1 MKTANGQGGARRS
14 GPAFTLVEIMA
25 AMSLSV
31 IILLGVVQ
39 VFKMATD
46 STSLAEA
53 TSDAYG
59 VGRAIF
65 RVLQKDL
72 AALSPEGYL
81 YIQPSMLLNPED
93 TRDDKTGEYF
103 KKSSTNTMRWCN
115 FDCLYFTAVGRFQEM
130 GTGSNNPQ
138 DSAAAEIFYGP
149 ARRSDGSRVSPWAGS
164 MQHADGRSVCLI
176 RKAFLSGPTMTAA
189 ALRVNST
196 PTAGQHTFLMMQAEN
211 VFSASPSYRLTPLA
225 VGSSGDYGSSSAQII
240 DVDFGSNMPQP
251 SVNYVLSERV
261 SQFIVEFWGWDGSK
275 FKWQRATLAP
285 SQGMRKYTGPGSG
298 ANYYTSRL
306 DFNAS
311 TGFGGGSTTEGPVDT
326 KYLWCGYRPNPKFA
340 NQPFVPQ
347 MLRVT
352 VVVHPHNDQTPLSE
366 KPYGSYQ
373 YRGDVFRQVFRVVG
387 PRGGLRTIP
396 AGYLTT
402 P

>member
-1 MKTANGQGGARRS
+1 MKTANGQGVARRS

-53 TSDAYG
+53 TSDTYG

-65 RVLQKDL
+65 TVLQKDL
-72 AALSPEGYL
+72 AAMAPEGYL

-93 TRDDKTGEYF
+93 TRDNTGAYL
-103 KKSSTNTMRWCN
+103 KKSSTNTMRWYN
-115 FDCLYFTAVGRFQEM
+115 YDCLYFTAVGRFQEM

-138 DSAAAEIFYGP
+138 DSAAAEVFYGP
-149 ARRSDGSRVSPWAGS
+149 ARRSDGGTVSPWAGS

-176 RKAFLSGPTMTAA
+176 RKAFLCGPTMTAA

-196 PTAGQHTFLMMQAEN
+196 PTTGQHTFLTMQQEN
-211 VFSASPSYRLTPLA
+211 LFSASPSYRLTPIL
-225 VGSSGDYGSSSAQII
+225 VGSGGTYASSSAQII
-240 DVDFGSNMPQP
+240 DVDFGSNIPQP

-261 SQFIVEFWGWDGSK
+261 SQFIVEFWGWDGSQY
-275 FKWQRATLAP
+275 KWQRATLAP
-285 SQGMRKYTGPGSG
+285 TQPLRKYTGPGSG
-298 ANYYTSRL
+298 TYYTSRR
-306 DFNAS
+306 DFSAGTGSYGGAS
-311 TGFGGGSTTEGPVDT
+311 GTEGAVDT

-352 VVVHPHNDQTPLSE
+352 VVVHPHNDQTPVYE

-387 PRGGLRTIP
+387 HRGGLRTIP
-396 AGYLTT
+396 TGYLTT